1 MNKKILM
8 IFVALMVVAM
18 LATPVMAIGPQNAEK
33 SNNPN
38 INFTPA
44 SVQLFLPSGVLN
56 EWIKIDPS
64 HVQFKPV
71 TEFYIGNAIVPSIVS
86 EIVYNK
92 WNFLSEPVLFDF
104 LLSVGFDAI
113 TAGYIAYVVY
123 AGGAYYKEV
132 YVGK

>member
-1 MNKKILM
+1 MNKKILG

-38 INFTPA
+38 INFRPA

-64 HVQFKPV
+64 HVLIKKA
-71 TEFYIGNAIVPSIVS
+71 TELYIGNAIVPSS
-86 EIVYNK
+86 STEIVYNK

-123 AGGAYYKEV
+123 TGGAYYKEV